1 MIASVD
7 TNNTSAIDNGAVSVS
22 SGESEE
28 ESDHEFEYV
37 NGVVLESELNSNMT
51 TEEIKNDENEEGVV
65 FDYISKPTDDL
76 ITG

>member
-1 MIASVD
+1 M
-7 TNNTSAIDNGAVSVS
+7 
-22 SGESEE
+22 
-28 ESDHEFEYV
+28 
-37 NGVVLESELNSNMT
+37 NGVVLESEQNSNMT